1 MTQRSLVV
9 VDTNVWLDYLLGR
22 RANHES
28 AQHFIVEARR
38 RDLPLVI
45 PSNSLK
51 DVFFLFQQQLKAANR
66 ADGRQTPEAAAAAA
80 RKAAWAAVD
89 FIMEMAAVGPSDQS
103 DAWVASRYRDVHG
116 DYEDNLVI
124 ACAMRLD
131 ACLLVTNDA
140 ELAMRAPVATMNT
153 DDALAFIMAD

>member
-1 MTQRSLVV
+1 MTQRSIMV

-28 AQHFIVEARR
+28 AQNFIMEACR

-66 ADGRQTPEAAAAAA
+66 ADGRQTPEAAAVAA
-80 RKAAWAAVD
+80 RRAAWAAVD
-89 FIMEMAAVGPSDQS
+89 FIMEMATIGPSDQS
-103 DAWVASRYRDVHG
+103 DAWVASKYRDVHG
-116 DYEDNLVI
+116 DYEDNLVV

-131 ACLLVTNDA
+131 ARLLVTNDA
-140 ELAMRAPVATMNT
+140 ELARRAPVAAMNT
-153 DDALAFIMAD
+153 ADALALILAD